1 MFIFSKLF
9 SLIYLGQVWSQNLKF
24 LKLTEICYSR
34 RWPCADFHFNV
45 YLFKILFVHIWRQ
58 ILSRKWTSSNW
69 LKFGT
74 EVDDHGLVSII
85 MFIFSNFLFIH
96 IFFVKFGLIIWSFSD
111 WLKFGTEIDYL
122 ILIANLMFIFS
133 KLFSLIDL
141 GQVWSQNLKFVKLTE
156 VWYRGRLPYTYLE
169 LNFFF
174 FQNSF
179 LSYFWG
185 KFRPKIWGSSNWL
198 KFRTEV
204 DGHVLISILMFIF
217 WKPFSFIF
225 WVKYLPKYEVL
236 ENDWNLVQR

>member
-74 EVDDHGLVSII
+74 EVDDHVLLSII

-96 IFFVKFGLIIWSFSD
+96 IFFGKFGLKIWSFSD
-111 WLKFGTEIDYL
+111 WLRFGTEIDYL
-122 ILIANLMFIFS
+122 ILIAIWMFIFS
-133 KLFSLIDL
+133 K
-141 GQVWSQNLKFVKLTE
+141 
-156 VWYRGRLPYTYLE
+156 
-169 LNFFF
+169 
-174 FQNSF
+174 F
-179 LSYFWG
+179 L
-185 KFRPKIWGSSNWL
+185 
-198 KFRTEV
+198 
-204 DGHVLISILMFIF
+204 
-217 WKPFSFIF
+217 SFIF
-225 WVKYLPKYEVL
+225 SLGKYGPTKIAVCQLKRNYVQGYIVYPYVGFSVYYFKIPFIHIFLANLVPKPEVL
-236 ENDWNLVQR
+236 QNHWNLVQR